1 MCLIHYFDTRQI
13 FPSGGEQQLC
23 GVSYFSAL
31 TTTFLY
37 RMLIWLCFSDTNI
50 LILYV
55 DNLWITKWPMMRI
68 VKQLTFLFVYA
79 LLTFLSNDA
88 YCVIWYAH
96 NYRVYLLDAL
106 EKTFSAWFL
115 YAESKYNIYIF
126 KHKNIL
132 AIFIN
137 RSRVDILPVFINRS
151 RVDILP
157 VFINRSSVNIVIVAT
172 AYNQLRRCW

>member
-1 MCLIHYFDTRQI
+1 MCLIHYFDTRHI
-13 FPSGGEQQLC
+13 FSLGSKQQLC
-23 GVSYFSAL
+23 GVPYFSAL
-31 TTTFLY
+31 TTTFPC
-37 RMLIWLCFSDTNI
+37 RMLIWLCFSSTNI

-68 VKQLTFLFVYA
+68 VKQRIFLFVYA

-96 NYRVYLLDAL
+96 NYRVYLLDVS

-126 KHKNIL
+126 RHKNIL
-132 AIFIN
+132 VIFI
-137 RSRVDILPVFINRS
+137 SHG